1 MDDTENTEAF
11 STTEAFGALG
21 TERAD
26 PRFAE
31 VDTMSVAEVAALM
44 NDADATV
51 PAAVRAA
58 FGSIVPAIEGASA
71 RVAAGGRLIY
81 VGAGTPGRIGV
92 LDASEAPPTFGTDPS
107 RVFAIIAGGEGAIV
121 SSIEGAEDDAPAGV
135 AAIDRSGAGPEDVV
149 IALASSG
156 RTPFVVAAAARA
168 RERGALTVG
177 MSCNADTPLSAVVDH
192 PIEVLVGPEIISGS
206 TRLKAGTAQKLVLN
220 MFSTISMIRA
230 GKTYGNLMIDV
241 RPTNLKLRE
250 RATRIVETISGA
262 DRAAAL
268 DALHATG
275 FELKSAIV
283 MLRRGVTPD
292 AANEL
297 LARHDGQLRAVLDEV
312 HS

>member
-1 MDDTENTEAF
+1 MDNTENTEAL
-11 STTEAFGALG
+11 GALG

-31 VDTMSVAEVAALM
+31 VDTMPVAEVAALM

-58 FGSIVPAIEGASA
+58 FGTLVPAIEAASA

-121 SSIEGAEDDAPAGV
+121 SSIEGAEDDGAAGA
-135 AAIDRSGAGPEDVV
+135 AAIDRTEAGPDDVV

-241 RPTNLKLRE
+241 RPTNVKLRE
-250 RATRIVETISGA
+250 RATRIVESVSGA

-268 DALHATG
+268 DALDATG
-275 FELKSAIV
+275 FEVKPAIV
-283 MLRRGVTPD
+283 MLRRGVTAD
-292 AANEL
+292 AAKEL
-297 LARHDGQLRAVLDEV
+297 LVRYDGQLRSVLEEV
-312 HS
+312 RS

>member
-1 MDDTENTEAF
+1 MALTENTEAF
-11 STTEAFGALG
+11 GALS
-21 TERAD
+21 TERVD

-31 VDTMSVAEVAALM
+31 VDTMSVADLAALM
-44 NDADATV
+44 NEADRSV
-51 PAAVRAA
+51 PIAVGAAL
-58 FGSIVPAIEGASA
+58 GSIVPAIEAAAA

-107 RVFAIIAGGEGAIV
+107 RVFAIIAGGPGAV
-121 SSIEGAEDDAPAGV
+121 LSSVEGAEDDGDAGA
-135 AAIDRSGAGPEDVV
+135 AAIDEVAAGPADVV

-156 RTPFVVAAAARA
+156 RTPFVVRAAARA

-177 MSCNADTPLSAVVDH
+177 MSCNEHTALSAVVEY

-241 RPTNLKLRE
+241 RPTNVKLRE
-250 RATRIVETISGA
+250 RATRIVQTISGA
-262 DRAAAL
+262 AREDAVTAL
-268 DALHATG
+268 VATG
-275 FELKSAIV
+275 FEVKPAIV
-283 MLRRGVTPD
+283 MLRLGVS
-292 AANEL
+292 AAEAADL
-297 LARHDGQLRAVLDEV
+297 IALYDGRLRAILEGTA
-312 HS
+312 S